1 MAAYQNAQN
10 ISHLETEDWH
20 RTIFVDTLQING
32 FDFNIDLENQ
42 KRLVES
48 GRQGVINYFKWYDKD
63 KFGPPGLVLDIPY
76 NRPDFEILARINRK
90 KT

>member
-20 RTIFVDTLQING
+20 RTIFVDTHHIDG
-32 FDFNIDLENQ
+32 FNFNINLDTKKL
-42 KRLVES
+42 LADS
-48 GRQGVINYFKWYDKD
+48 GRQGVTDYFKWYDKD